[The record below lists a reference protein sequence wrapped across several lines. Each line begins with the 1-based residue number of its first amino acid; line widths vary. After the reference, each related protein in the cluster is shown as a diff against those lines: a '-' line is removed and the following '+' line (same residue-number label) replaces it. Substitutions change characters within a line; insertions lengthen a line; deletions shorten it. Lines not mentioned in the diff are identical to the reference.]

1 MFTLAQ
7 RLLERLW
14 QRSRP
19 FKRPAKQKNLP
30 LGTYTL
36 KEKAASEGYILNNDT
51 WTVEIQYA
59 GQNVEI
65 TNVDQKIENKRTK
78 GFSCL
83 NQNKTVLQEA
93 HRKGYDFAG
102 AEFDLFRKSDN
113 KTSVTT
119 KQMLRD
125 S

>member
-19 FKRPAKQKNLP
+19 IQTAKQKQKNLP

-51 WTVEIQYA
+51 WTVEIKYA

-65 TNVDQKIENKRTK
+65 TNVDQKDRKQRTK

-83 NQNKTVLQEA
+83 NQTRQFY
-93 HRKGYDFAG
+93 RKHTARGYDFCRCG
-102 AEFDLFRKSDN
+102 I
-113 KTSVTT
+113 
-119 KQMLRD
+119 
-125 S
+125 